1 MSNNL
6 DRQSRFAWQIVFL
19 LFAGSVLNYMD
30 RALVG
35 VIMPQMRRDLA
46 LTNADFGLAV
56 NAFLLMY
63 AVFYVLGGRMADRLG
78 YRGAFALTV
87 AFWSIASMAHALVHG
102 LRSLA
107 LCRAMLGMGE
117 GGFYPAAMRG
127 AAQWF
132 PPENRA
138 KPVGLILSALCVGA
152 LLTPPLVAWITIH
165 CGWRAS
171 FLVIGALGLLLL
183 PPWLLLHRRIPQ
195 IDGAGDRCV
204 VSHPLPVGG
213 VRFLVRSMSDHG
225 TTEIGE
231 GGPPSRCTSSGGGR
245 VRESPSRVPPAE
257 DDLSLSEVLKTRKY
271 WCVLGARASTDAAW
285 YFYLFWIPGYFQDV
299 RRFDLASVG
308 RLLWIPFFSAGVGA
322 LAGAWASS
330 GLIRRGLGL
339 DRSRKTILLAS
350 ASLCIVGASACFAP
364 AAYLALVLVSLA
376 LFGHQSYGSNIHT
389 VITEIT
395 PPRHVAVLYGI
406 TGAAGTLL
414 GAAAQLVIGRVI
426 DSFGYKPAFVWAGG
440 MALLAAALLLAA
452 GRIER
457 IRRPGLLPEG

>member
-6 DRQSRFAWQIVFL
+6 DQQSRFAWLIVFL

-30 RALVG
+30 RSLVS
-35 VIMPQMRRDLA
+35 VIMPQVRRDLA

-56 NAFLLMY
+56 NAFLVMY
-63 AVFYVLGGRMADRLG
+63 AAFYILGGRIADRLG

-87 AFWSIASMAHALVHG
+87 AFWSIACMAHALVQG

-107 LCRAMLGMGE
+107 LCRAILGMGE

-132 PPENRA
+132 PPESRA
-138 KPVGLILSALCVGA
+138 KAVGIILSALCVGS

-165 CGWRAS
+165 YGWRAS

-183 PPWLLLHRRIPQ
+183 PPWLLLHRHIHRVC
-195 IDGAGDRCV
+195 GAGDPTL
-204 VSHPLPVGG
+204 S
-213 VRFLVRSMSDHG
+213 
-225 TTEIGE
+225 EK
-231 GGPPSRCTSSGGGR
+231 
-245 VRESPSRVPPAE
+245 RERETGASAE
-257 DDLSLSEVLKTRKY
+257 DELSLSEVLKTRKY
-271 WCVLGARASTDAAW
+271 WCVLAARASTDAAW

-299 RRFDLASVG
+299 RRFDLATVG
-308 RLLWIPFFSAGVGA
+308 RFLWIPFFCAGVGA
-322 LAGAWASS
+322 LTGAWASS
-330 GLIRRGLGL
+330 ALIRRGLGL
-339 DRSRKTILLAS
+339 DRSRKTILFAS
-350 ASLCIVGASACFAP
+350 ASFCVVGASACFAP
-364 AAYLALVLVSLA
+364 TAYLALALVSLA

-414 GAAAQLVIGRVI
+414 GAAAQLAIGPVI
-426 DSFGYKPAFVWAGG
+426 DLFGYKPAFVWAGG
-440 MALLAAALLLAA
+440 MAVLAAIFLLAA
-452 GRIER
+452 GTIER
-457 IRRPGLLPEG
+457 IRRNAVF